1 MGENFKKI
9 RKKHILYAVLK
20 SVVCGIALGL
30 AAVGAILLGVKL
42 SHGEL
47 NVGWYVL
54 IGVGVALA
62 LGGAAFAVFY
72 PTRKKSAQ
80 RLDKAY
86 ALRERATTALEFA
99 GNNGAIYELQREDT
113 EKKLASL
120 PVLQGGAAVKQ
131 AVKLVWKYAL
141 AAVLALALFITAAAL
156 PVKAQESDPKFQ
168 ISEFQL
174 IAVRELVQN
183 VRSSSLDD
191 GLKDPAVATLEQLL
205 TDLQEADT
213 QSKMERIVYTAIN
226 DVSAVLKTAGTY
238 VQVSTALGK
247 SKLTY
252 LVRAVRRG
260 VGVYKN
266 YGFENYDDV
275 RLFNADKENIVISVA
290 TQHMENYRGTLG
302 LSGIEGEEEFSAD
315 VLSSNILEITA
326 AVANFGVDQTDP
338 LYVSFTDFADKLNT
352 LKQQVDDGLAGDELV
367 AEAEIVFGAA
377 TSSLSGALAQQS
389 YVLAVNKHV
398 NVFLRNTFNLPPAEE
413 EEEFDDDYEN
423 PGGTMSDPSDSGD
436 DDSPGGG
443 YGTGETIY
451 GSDDLIYDPDSGEY
465 VKYGEL
471 LNRYY
476 AIMQEYVRGGTLTPE
491 QEAHIRA
498 YFETLFS
505 GFAED

>member
-9 RKKHILYAVLK
+9 RRKHILYAVLK
-20 SVVCGIALGL
+20 SVVCGISLGL
-30 AAVGAILLGVKL
+30 AAVGAVLLGVKL
-42 SHGEL
+42 SNGEL
-47 NVGWYVL
+47 NAGWYVL

-80 RLDKAY
+80 RLDKSY
-86 ALRERATTALEFA
+86 ALRERASTALEFE
-99 GNNGAIYELQREDT
+99 GNNGAIYELQREDA

-120 PVLQGGAAVKQ
+120 PVPRGGAAVKQ
-131 AVKLVWKYAL
+131 AFIIAWKYAL
-141 AAVLALALFITAAAL
+141 AAVLALALFITAASL

-183 VRSSSLDD
+183 VRSSNLDD
-191 GLKDPAVATLEQLL
+191 ELKDPAVATLEQLI
-205 TDLQEADT
+205 TDLQLADT
-213 QSKMERIVYTAIN
+213 QGKMERIVYTALD
-226 DVSAVLKTAGTY
+226 DVAAVLKPVGTY

-247 SKLTY
+247 NKLTY

-260 VGVYKN
+260 VTVYKN
-266 YGFENYDDV
+266 YGFENYDEV
-275 RLFNADKENIVISVA
+275 KLFNADKENIVISVV
-290 TQHMENYRGTLG
+290 TQHMENYRDTLG
-302 LSGIEGEEEFSAD
+302 LSGIEGEAEFSVD
-315 VLSSNILEITA
+315 TLESNILTITA
-326 AVANFGVDQTDP
+326 AVANSGIDQTDP
-338 LYVSFTDFADKLNT
+338 LYVAFIDFGNRLNT
-352 LKQQVDDGLAGDELV
+352 LKQQADNGLAGDELV
-367 AEAEIVFGAA
+367 AEAGIVFNAA
-377 TSSLSGALAQQS
+377 TSSISGALAQQA

-398 NVFLRNTFNLPPAEE
+398 DVFLRNTFNLPPAEE
-413 EEEFDDDYEN
+413 EKEFDDDYEN
-423 PGGTMSDPSDSGD
+423 PGGSVPDTPDSG

-476 AIMQEYVRGGTLTPE
+476 AIMQEYLRSGTLTPE
-491 QEAHIRA
+491 QETHIRA